1 MIRLVQFQIPDKSR
15 RVGIVSGAD
24 ILDLTAIR
32 PELSSTYQIFMES
45 CRAGISFLETL
56 RELSKQAPYYG
67 PYSTLLDANPS
78 DGVRLLPPVDHPDA
92 SHCIVSGTGLTHL
105 GSVNQRDEMH
115 TESEGEMTDSEQ
127 MFQWGIE
134 GGRPTQGR
142 GVQPE
147 WFYKGDGSILKG
159 YNDYLD
165 LPSYAQDGGEEA
177 EVAGCYIIDPEGNP
191 HRIGFSIGNEWSD
204 HKMEKQNFLWL
215 APSKLRTCSIGPELL
230 IDLSFSNLQG
240 RTRIFRAGSELYD
253 SGIFLT
259 GEENMSHS
267 LENLEDHHFKYPLFR
282 RPGDVHIHFLGTPRF
297 SFGNCPPLRDKD
309 CIKIE
314 FEHMGAPL
322 VNTVRKRHQN
332 DTPIKVI
339 KS

>member
-177 EVAGCYIIDPEGNP
+177 EVLLLPPNPSRGGP
-191 HRIGFSIGNEWSD
+191 HRD
-204 HKMEKQNFLWL
+204 
-215 APSKLRTCSIGPELL
+215 
-230 IDLSFSNLQG
+230 
-240 RTRIFRAGSELYD
+240 
-253 SGIFLT
+253 
-259 GEENMSHS
+259 EEG
-267 LENLEDHHFKYPLFR
+267 R
-282 RPGDVHIHFLGTPRF
+282 RPALSR
-297 SFGNCPPLRDKD
+297 
-309 CIKIE
+309 
-314 FEHMGAPL
+314 
-322 VNTVRKRHQN
+322 
-332 DTPIKVI
+332 
-339 KS
+339 